1 MPNHLPTPICY
12 ASEISLTELVI
23 AVIGRVVRGDLS
35 RLFGLQ
41 IIQVERSARLIHDGG
56 LVARPARV
64 GKPDL
69 LGFHFL
75 TNTQTAR

>member
-1 MPNHLPTPICY
+1 MG
-12 ASEISLTELVI
+12 I
-23 AVIGRVVRGDLS
+23 AVIGRIIRGDLS

-41 IIQVERSARLIHDGG
+41 IIQVKRPARLIHDGR

-69 LGFHFL
+69 LALLVGKGLGVGDGTGLGIKIGKLLYNFSFEF
-75 TNTQTAR
+75 